1 MFDGLNLV
9 GLNNKEGNQNAMMN
23 NNVQG
28 ALAYDRRCNM
38 INYQGVMNV
47 GVVQAMKN
55 LLNHIQ
61 VMKSDA
67 ISENEFL
74 KRELSDNVGMLN
86 SFMEESGK
94 VNKMYDDVNSQLQST
109 RNAIIE
115 SRRQINIEKDKIARY
130 EVELRLANEELQ
142 KQS

>member
-1 MFDGLNLV
+1 MFDGLNF
-9 GLNNKEGNQNAMMN
+9 GKD
-23 NNVQG
+23 VQG

-55 LLNHIQ
+55 LLNQIQ
-61 VMKSDA
+61 TMKRDA
-67 ISENEFL
+67 MNENEFL
-74 KRELSDNVGMLN
+74 KKELSDSMGMLTEF
-86 SFMEESGK
+86 SEEAGK
-94 VNKMYDDVNSQLQST
+94 VNKVYEDVNGQLQYT
-109 RNAIIE
+109 RNAIVE